1 MENLS
6 GKSGGHKRVAQLTR
20 KLRQANSEID
30 RILERLPLSNHQQV
44 THLAKLVEKQKRLV
58 RSSPGTAPESAI
70 VFLDNAKHSA
80 RYLQMRYNDAMKKGK
95 LRKSR

>member
-1 MENLS
+1 MENQSEETGRHQRL
-6 GKSGGHKRVAQLTR
+6 KKLTR
-20 KLRQANSEID
+20 DLRQTNAEID

-44 THLAKLVEKQKRLV
+44 TRLANLVEKQKRLM
-58 RSSPGTAPESAI
+58 RTSPGTAPESVR

-80 RYLQMRYNDAMKKGK
+80 RYLQIRYDDAMKKGK